1 MPRQRAFSAQTESVL
16 GALLDDPK
24 AWQYGYDLSRRTRL
38 KAGTLYPMLMRLC
51 DQGLL
56 RSTWRQAEEP
66 GRPPRHVYRL
76 TAQGLAAA
84 RSLSREPATRRS
96 SLRPAKVT
104 L

>member
-1 MPRQRAFSAQTESVL
+1 MDRRRTFSAQTQSVI
-16 GALLDDPK
+16 GTLLEDPK
-24 AWQYGYDLSRRTRL
+24 TWQYGYDLSKRTGL

-56 RSTWRQAEEP
+56 RSTWREAEEP

-84 RSLSREPATRRS
+84 RLLSRKPAAMRS

-104 L
+104 P